1 MKFSFNTNNLFLL
14 IIFLLLIGL
23 NLHSQ
28 SSLDFK
34 RSKGKHVGNIHK
46 INWTGVQTFRDFNGD
61 EKSYISF
68 DGAVYDQNQNLL
80 PVYSYSEKAQQ
91 NVKDV
96 NATLSEQSWEPLS
109 QEEQAVIEQNE
120 LKIPSSL
127 ELNSYI
133 SVSRK
138 INFAKLAFV
147 PLRRNPT
154 SNRLEKLTSFKLEFD
169 FQKGQTTRKSASRS
183 YKVSSVLRSG
193 NWYKIGITENGVH
206 KVSYNMMAN
215 MGIDVV
221 GLPTNSIRLFGNG
234 GGMLPMLNSEPRL
247 DDLTENNIQIVDVN
261 NNGQFDQ
268 ADYFMFYGQSQ
279 NQWTYN
285 NGTYRHE
292 TNIYADTTYYFITTD
307 YQIGQP
313 KRVSNQSQISGSAD
327 VVVNQF
333 DDHQLHEINQRNL
346 IKSGRRWF
354 GEQFSVKRN
363 YTIPFTMPN
372 IITSEPVTIR
382 AAVASRAIGRSSSF
396 TFSYNSNPVLGI
408 SFSNGVVAGY
418 ANQFA
423 RYGDNENTFTASSPN
438 VSINVRY
445 NNANSVDNGWLDY
458 IELIGKR
465 RLELGSDQLVFR
477 NSESDTSNIVDY
489 QLSGEL
495 NGVEI
500 WDVTNPIEPE
510 KPSIS
515 NGQNQI
521 SFKSASNK
529 LEEFVAFNQNNLLTP
544 SYSGKV
550 KNQNLHGL
558 SAADY
563 LIVSHPKFLSEA
575 ERLADFHRDY
585 SNLSVHVVTTNQ
597 IYIEYSSGAQDLT
610 AIRDFVKMFYDR
622 AGLNEEEMPQY
633 LLLFGDASYDYK
645 SRVSGNT
652 NFVPAYQSLNSMRPT
667 ASFISDDYFGF
678 LDDGESD
685 ELVSSLDIGIG
696 RLPVSSNAQARGVVN
711 KIIRYHNTPTTFD
724 SWRNSVT
731 FIGDDEDRNIHMRQA
746 NNLARKIDTNYPD
759 YNVNKILFD
768 AYKQVATAGGQSYPD
783 VNEEINN
790 AMKRGTL
797 FMCYV
802 GHGGETGWAHERVLN
817 VNDVNNWTNRDYM
830 PLFLTAT
837 CEFSRY
843 DDPERT
849 SAGEFVLLNPDGGG
863 IGLMTTT
870 RLVYSSPNY
879 ELSQT
884 FTDYAFEA
892 VDGEV
897 PTLGELLMLSKD
909 VSFINNSNGVNYRNF
924 ALLGDPA
931 IRLAYPQYN
940 VMTTNAPDTIKAL
953 EKVTVDGMIA
963 DEYGAKVDDF
973 NGTVQ
978 VTVYDQPQEVSTLDN
993 DDEGVFKYNSQE
1005 SIIFKGKS
1013 TVKNGEFSFIF
1024 VVPKDI
1030 IFDFGKSK
1038 ISYYA
1043 DDGTIDANGAYE
1055 KMVIGGRS
1063 ENAGSDQKGP
1073 EVNLWMNDESFV
1085 VGGMTDQNPNLFA
1098 KVFDENGIN
1107 TVGNGIGHDITA
1119 ILDENTANAIVLND
1133 YYESDLDSYQS
1144 GTITYPFDKLEEG
1157 KHTLSL
1163 KVWDV
1168 YNNSGKAFTEFI
1180 VADNSELAI
1189 DHILNYPNPFT
1200 TNTAFYFDHNAPG
1213 QELDVRI
1220 QVFTVSGKLVKTLDA
1235 IFASNSYRAGP
1246 IYWDGRDEFGD
1257 EIGKGVYIYKV
1268 KVTAPTGKTV
1278 NKFEKLVLL
1287 N

>member
-1 MKFSFNTNNLFLL
+1 MNFR
-14 IIFLLLIGL
+14 
-23 NLHSQ
+23 
-28 SSLDFK
+28 

-46 INWTGVQTFRDFNGD
+46 INWTGVQSFRDFNGE

-68 DGAVYDQNQNLL
+68 DGAIYDQTENLL
-80 PVYSYSEKAQQ
+80 PVYSYSEKAPT
-91 NVKDV
+91 NVIDV
-96 NATLSEQSWEPLS
+96 EAQLTQQSWEPLTKA
-109 QEEQAVIEQNE
+109 EEQVIQENG
-120 LKIPSSL
+120 LTIKPVLDITT
-127 ELNSYI
+127 YI
-133 SVSRK
+133 SVSRRT
-138 INFAKLAFV
+138 NFAKFAFV
-147 PLRRNPT
+147 PIRRNPT

-169 FQKGQTTRKSASRS
+169 FQEGQSTRKSASRS

-193 NWYKIGITENGVH
+193 DWYKVGVT
-206 KVSYNMMAN
+206 KDGVYRVGYNMLDQ
-215 MGIDVV
+215 MGIDLS
-221 GLPTNSIRLFGNG
+221 GLSTNSIRLFGNG
-234 GGMLPMLNSEPRL
+234 GGMLPTLNSEPRL
-247 DDLTENNIQIVDVN
+247 DDLKENNIKIIDQN

-268 ADYFMFYGQSQ
+268 SDYILFYGQSQ
-279 NQWTYN
+279 NRWKYK
-285 NGTYRHE
+285 NGTYRHQ
-292 TNIYADTTYYFITTD
+292 TNYYADTTYYFITTD

-313 KRVSNQSQISGSAD
+313 KRVGSQNAITGSPD
-327 VVVNQF
+327 VVLNEF
-333 DDHQLHEINQRNL
+333 DDHQIHEIDQRNL
-346 IKSGRRWF
+346 IKSGKRWF
-354 GEQFSVKRN
+354 GEQFSVKRE

-372 IITSEPVTIR
+372 IVTSKPVTIR
-382 AAVASRAIGRSSSF
+382 GAVASRAIGRSSSF
-396 TFSYNSNPVLGI
+396 TFSYRGNPVLGI
-408 SFSNGVVAGY
+408 NFSNGVNAGY
-418 ANQFA
+418 ANRFA
-423 RYGDNENTFTASSPN
+423 YYGDNENTFSASSPN
-438 VSINVRY
+438 LAINVQY
-445 NNANSVDNGWLDY
+445 NNANSVDIGWLDY

-477 NSESDTSNIVDY
+477 NSESDTNNIEEYRLTGDLDNV
-489 QLSGEL
+489 Q
-495 NGVEI
+495 I
-500 WDVTNPIEPE
+500 WDVSNPLEPQE
-510 KPSIS
+510 PSVNNS
-515 NGQNQI
+515 QNQI
-521 SFKSASNK
+521 SFKSAGNELS
-529 LEEFVAFNQNNLLTP
+529 EFVAFTDNNLLVP

-558 SAADY
+558 SAAEY
-563 LIVSHPKFLSEA
+563 LIVSHPKFINEA

-597 IYIEYSSGAQDLT
+597 IYNEYSSGAQDLT

-622 AGLNEEEMPQY
+622 AGLNEAEMPKY

-645 SRVSGNT
+645 SRISGNT
-652 NFVPAYQSLNSMRPT
+652 NFVPAYQSLRSMTPT

-678 LDDGESD
+678 LDDAESD

-696 RLPVSSNAQARGVVN
+696 RFPVSSLSQARGVVN
-711 KIIRYHNTPTTFD
+711 KIIRYHNIPTTFGD
-724 SWRNSVT
+724 WRNSVT
-731 FIGDDEDRNIHMRQA
+731 FIGDDEDGRIHMRQA

-783 VNEEINN
+783 VNEEIDN

-802 GHGGETGWAHERVLN
+802 GHGGETGWAHERVLK
-817 VNDVNNWTNRDYM
+817 VNDVNNWTNRNNM

-849 SAGEFVLLNPDGGG
+849 SAGEYVLLNPDGGG

-892 VDGEV
+892 VDGKV

-909 VSFINNSNGVNYRNF
+909 VSLINNNNGVNYRNF

-953 EKVTVDGMIA
+953 EKVTIDGMVA
-963 DEYGAKVDDF
+963 DEFGAKVDDF
-973 NGTVQ
+973 NGVVQ

-1005 SIIFKGKS
+1005 SIIFKGKA
-1013 TVKNGEFSFIF
+1013 TVKNGDFSFTF

-1030 IFDFGKSK
+1030 IFDFGNAK

-1043 DDGTIDANGAYE
+1043 DDGSVDANGAYE

-1144 GTITYPFDKLEEG
+1144 GTITYPFEKLEEG